1 METLPAEVTIRPY
14 GIEPDDFLDALKV
27 CEPATVERIMDA
39 ARAGDIVYRE
49 GFIYWLATQAPPLPV
64 RFIAS
69 FDPRRGGE
77 RPS

>member
-14 GIEPDDFLDALKV
+14 AIDPNDFLDALNV
-27 CEPATVERIMDA
+27 CEPTVVERIMDA

-49 GFIYWLATQAPPLPV
+49 GFIYWLASQAPPLPV

-69 FDPRRGGE
+69 HDPR
-77 RPS
+77 